1 MGQARDDS
9 GLDKEGCGE
18 GGETCSDCI
27 CVLNMKPTD
36 FSGVDVGNRE
46 RE

>member
-18 GGETCSDCI
+18 GGEMCSDFI
-27 CVLNMKPTD
+27 CVLNMKPTG